1 VSGSGPDLTRRG
13 WLAGGVVAPLALVG
27 CSVHPPRSRSGE
39 RSGGP
44 ASYSLAD
51 ALDCPTRLP
60 GERARDAW
68 RHPRET
74 LTFFGLKPGMTVI
87 ELWPGGG
94 WYTAILAPWL
104 ARNGGRL
111 IAAGLETQ
119 GSQAAAATRM
129 MAAYRQRL
137 SMHPDL
143 YGKVEGVE
151 FGPRSGPLGP
161 PASAD
166 MVLTFRNIHN
176 WMGQGFVDKAMR
188 DIAAVLKP
196 GGIFGVEE
204 HRAAAGS
211 VQDPTAPTGYVTEA
225 YVKALAAEVGLRFD
239 GASEINANP
248 RDTRDHPFGV
258 WTLPPSRQSAP
269 NGKPENLLFDHRK
282 YDSIGESDRMTLR
295 FVKPPGGLR
304 PSTGGEAMNA
314 AKSVD

>member
-1 VSGSGPDLTRRG
+1 L
-13 WLAGGVVAPLALVG
+13 
-27 CSVHPPRSRSGE
+27 
-39 RSGGP
+39 
-44 ASYSLAD
+44 
-51 ALDCPTRLP
+51 PTRWIARPALP

-87 ELWPGGG
+87 ELWPGAAGTPRSWRLG
-94 WYTAILAPWL
+94 WRAMAG
-104 ARNGGRL
+104 ADRGRL
-111 IAAGLETQ
+111 DP

-143 YGKVEGVE
+143 YGKVDGVE

-176 WMGQGFVDKAMR
+176 WMAQGFVDKAMR

-196 GGIFGVEE
+196 GGVFGVEE

-225 YVKALAAEVGLRFD
+225 YVKALATEVGLRIRW
-239 GASEINANP
+239 GERNQRQSP
-248 RDTRDHPFGV
+248 GYTRPPFGSGPC
-258 WTLPPSRQSAP
+258 LPAGRAHPTASPRTCFSTTGSTTRSA
-269 NGKPENLLFDHRK
+269 RA
-282 YDSIGESDRMTLR
+282 T
-295 FVKPPGGLR
+295 
-304 PSTGGEAMNA
+304 A
-314 AKSVD
+314 